1 MFSSPFIVPVTAVAF
16 GIVGGLLFV
25 SFMMWLK
32 HKEKLAEPSSLDET
46 YKAEIE
52 SLRQRV
58 AALETIAA
66 SGKEELRREI
76 DSL

>member
-1 MFSSPFIVPVTAVAF
+1 MFSSPYIVPVTAVAF

-32 HKEKLAEPSSLDET
+32 HKEKLAGTSSPDKTVE
-46 YKAEIE
+46 AEIE

-58 AALETIAA
+58 VALESIAA
-66 SGKEELRREI
+66 SGKEQLRTEI